1 MRMEELS
8 GTRKEA
14 VMSISIESLRK
25 IKWQNYIYFVQETV
39 KSLKRNGFMTLA
51 SISTVTV
58 SVLILGCFLLLF
70 LNSNHIAGHL
80 ENSVQISVYMKNDA
94 TEDQINIIGSEIA
107 ALPGVTEIKTVSKE
121 QAMERFKKR
130 LGENA
135 SILEALDDNP
145 LPYSFDVHV
154 DVPERI
160 TEIIPKIQGM
170 QHVESAR
177 YGKDV
182 VEQLFQFTRILRYGG
197 IILICLMAMGTLFI
211 IVNTIRLTVY
221 ARRKE
226 IDIMKY
232 VGATDSF
239 IRWPFML
246 EGISIGVMGSVL
258 STMFLQFGYGAV
270 ITKIQSALAFLP
282 VLGKWPLM
290 IWIWVILLFIGGGIG
305 ALGSY
310 ISLRKFLQV

>member
-1 MRMEELS
+1 MRTEELS

-14 VMSISIESLRK
+14 VMNISIESLRK

-70 LNSNHIAGHL
+70 LNSNHIAGYL

-258 STMFLQFGYGAV
+258 SAMFLQFGYGAV